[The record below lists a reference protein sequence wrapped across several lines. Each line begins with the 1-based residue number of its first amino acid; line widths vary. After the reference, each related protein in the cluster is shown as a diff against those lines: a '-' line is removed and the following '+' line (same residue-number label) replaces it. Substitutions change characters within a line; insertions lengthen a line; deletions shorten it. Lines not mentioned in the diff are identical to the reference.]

1 MMRSILCS
9 FVLMTLGAGSALAA
23 AARPC
28 LGSVPLGS
36 FRLLMERPKANS
48 SLLISEVNRILP
60 GDKLKYEPV
69 HLRPQIKD
77 KARISLILVP
87 PLDEPSK
94 KLTVLE
100 EKKASEP
107 AEWDVPV
114 RSSVVGV
121 VFGPQGLD
129 LKKVDTLV
137 QKNEDLISELADY
150 AQQTATVEA
159 LVQTL
164 SDYEQSA
171 PGSRNL
177 NAVLSGFST
186 QYGVS
191 LPKLDASTPTDQQA
205 ALLLRAV
212 LPSVSAYDPL
222 SASRSS
228 MVQQSA
234 GLAASVAG
242 LFFGTPVTLAA
253 GGAALFQ
260 NLHTMMFPETDFH
273 SAFVQSGT
281 AGNLELCSKGKESK
295 SRTRVAYLW
304 ALRIPDAAPPVVS
317 IPSET
322 HVPIG
327 WKSNLRVTCETVA
340 QLKLLP
346 RIRAWELV
354 SREKRSA
361 VPVTVSVGG
370 SDATLA
376 LDLTKA
382 KLPAGEYHLAALW
395 DWDPLEVK
403 GTVTLHPF
411 GELRNAKLTPESED
425 RLVYRSGLVS
435 IELAGADFEFVEK
448 AAIKKAGE
456 SKASSPVSLALPRG
470 ADGGEQSTMKV
481 EIDTS
486 AFEPGEY
493 LLELTQR
500 NGVTQEIPL
509 TIHPPTPQLL
519 NLPLR
524 VNLGETK
531 QTVSLRGSGLE
542 RISKLTSDGASWD
555 LAAVPSGSHDLSERQ
570 AVVRLTTDLKK
581 GDKLAALMEVNG
593 IHRPIQIS
601 DALQVV
607 GPRPKIL
614 SANASFNQQTDVAL
628 REGEIPAGR
637 AVSFAIQTGNAGE
650 RPALEV
656 SCRDSSLTKRALV
669 LRPGDREGSTQLDI
683 VGEGVLYL
691 SVDPGT
697 VGQSGCEL
705 TATLSEAST
714 GSSDPYLIGRVI
726 RLPQISKF
734 SLTDQKLSPSLYSGT
749 LTGRDLQLIEKTG
762 WTERE
767 GYGVQGIPTPWAGNP
782 QEQILK
788 IALPWPPP
796 TPQAPVYIW
805 LRGESEGRKSKAN
818 Y

>member
-1 MMRSILCS
+1 
-9 FVLMTLGAGSALAA
+9 
-23 AARPC
+23 
-28 LGSVPLGS
+28 
-36 FRLLMERPKANS
+36 
-48 SLLISEVNRILP
+48 
-60 GDKLKYEPV
+60 
-69 HLRPQIKD
+69 
-77 KARISLILVP
+77 
-87 PLDEPSK
+87 
-94 KLTVLE
+94 
-100 EKKASEP
+100 
-107 AEWDVPV
+107 
-114 RSSVVGV
+114 
-121 VFGPQGLD
+121 
-129 LKKVDTLV
+129 
-137 QKNEDLISELADY
+137 
-150 AQQTATVEA
+150 
-159 LVQTL
+159 
-164 SDYEQSA
+164 
-171 PGSRNL
+171 L

-222 SASRSS
+222 SASRTS

-346 RIRAWELV
+346 RIRGWELV

-376 LDLTKA
+376 LDLTKV
-382 KLPAGEYHLAALW
+382 KLPAGEYHVAALW
-395 DWDPLEVK
+395 DWEPLEVK

-411 GELRNAKLTPESED
+411 GELRNAKVTPESED

-456 SKASSPVSLALPRG
+456 SKTSFPVSLVLPRG

-519 NLPLR
+519 NLPLH

-542 RISKLTSDGASWD
+542 RICKLTSDGASWD
-555 LAAVPSGSHDLSERQ
+555 LAAVPPGSHDLTERQ

-581 GDKLAALMEVNG
+581 GDKLAAMMEVHG

-614 SANASFNQQTDVAL
+614 SARASFNQQTDVAL
-628 REGEIPAGR
+628 REGEIPAGL

-656 SCRDSSLTKRALV
+656 SCRNSNLTKRALV

-691 SVDPGT
+691 SVDPGA

-705 TATLSEAST
+705 TATLSDAST

-734 SLTDQKLSPSLYSGT
+734 SLTDQKLSPPLYSGT

-762 WTERE
+762 WNERE
-767 GYGVQGIPTPWAGNP
+767 GYGVQGIPTPLAGNP

-805 LRGESEGRKSKAN
+805 LRGEREGRKSKAN